1 MICLA
6 CNETKSNGSLPSP
19 VRDPVP
25 IFGTV
30 EKGLEGEPA
39 SSWRKLHCPKT
50 TSLHEL
56 RPARMKTAGCAL
68 PRRAQHAPTH
78 RLHAE
83 RGTPRA
89 HDRWRARPFRSATAR
104 RHHHVY
110 AAHAPSCAYPAALSP
125 LLQLLIEVCKFSSSK
140 RAANVAQLPSERV
153 KWAVKPNRDLASVR
167 AKVEFIES
175 LRSFLEKM
183 TKGVF
188 LQASRF

>member
-1 MICLA
+1 MKRKVLWLRF
-6 CNETKSNGSLPSP
+6 KPSP
-19 VRDPVP
+19 MRSGPIPNLQGLRRRD
-25 IFGTV
+25 G
-30 EKGLEGEPA
+30 EGESA
-39 SSWRKLHCPKT
+39 SSWRKPHCPKT
-50 TSLHEL
+50 TSLQEP
-56 RPARMKTAGCAL
+56 RPVRMKTAGCAL

-125 LLQLLIEVCKFSSSK
+125 LLQLLVEVCKFSSSK
-140 RAANVAQLPSERV
+140 RAADVAQLPSERV

-167 AKVEFIES
+167 AKIEFYREPS
-175 LRSFLEKM
+175 VLPGEDDE
-183 TKGVF
+183 GCV
-188 LQASRF
+188 LQASRL